1 VAEQCD
7 KFGAMIEAIRQ
18 SAVDPNDVTV
28 GAFAEAVQKIQAELK
43 LIEGQIER
51 LACSVSG
58 ALDDDGDGEAG
69 SDDTTPPTRSTDIVD
84 QSAANKP

>member
-1 VAEQCD
+1 MAEQCD
-7 KFGAMIEAIRQ
+7 KFDAMIEAIRQ

-58 ALDDDGDGEAG
+58 ALDDDREAG
-69 SDDTTPPTRSTDIVD
+69 SDDTTPPTRSTDTVD